1 MLPKIVFDKTVFVKF
16 KISNNF
22 NQNIDETDSK
32 QPKIHRKIHTSLW
45 ILKISRKNSANQK
58 SRDFCQMLVISK
70 KNTTPKI
77 YRKSSL
83 WIFILCDFHLCWHC
97 HILSFLR
104 YGLSNLFYL
113 VAVGWEQSGPKGKDD
128 INFILYVFLCPINRR
143 TTGNNTLSII
153 TLMFCLEGLTFS

>member
-1 MLPKIVFDKTVFVKF
+1 MHSTPKICFQRRSLIKQHLLKWIFVQIKW
-16 KISNNF
+16 
-22 NQNIDETDSK
+22 NIDETDSK

-128 INFILYVFLCPINRR
+128 IMLDSLMRLLWWKFLILWKKRL
-143 TTGNNTLSII
+143 
-153 TLMFCLEGLTFS
+153 LTCISEM